1 MQDPA
6 LSDLKENIRLKRDM
20 MTAGGRKAKARKRKS
35 ANAEEEM
42 DKRRKRG
49 SAAALQPLG
58 GGLPADGGTKRRERR
73 SKKSTQCLSRRR
85 MTQNQFLWMIRGR
98 SEKATLR
105 CTIDAL
111 RWSGSS

>member
-20 MTAGGRKAKARKRKS
+20 MTAGGRKAKVRKRKS
-35 ANAEEEM
+35 ANAEDEM

-58 GGLPADGGTKRRERR
+58 GGLPADGGTKRKELRQE
-73 SKKSTQCLSRRR
+73 KSRYSFVRK
-85 MTQNQFLWMIRGR
+85 
-98 SEKATLR
+98 E
-105 CTIDAL
+105 
-111 RWSGSS
+111 